1 MRLTNEQLKRIIKEE
16 LEAVL
21 NEGSSAYVKQQ
32 LGTAGRHNP
41 WLKSFGSLQYLSGP
55 ENSLANWVSKA
66 ENAIGTDPMKP
77 KDPQAKEALN
87 KVRQLMRQHK
97 ESEMAET
104 TLTEANLS
112 RQKAFADLR
121 MLPYGK
127 LIQNRIQELYNEK
140 NTAELGEMQNYAAT
154 MSVTKDGKRTWT
166 GYNPLV
172 GVPKDIAISAINDEK
187 SSEAE
192 NYRRAVT
199 KAIQSARDLLSQKS
213 PSTAAGEEKP
223 GVMDR
228 IKGFFKE
235 E

>member
-1 MRLTNEQLKRIIKEE
+1 MRLTKEQLKQIIKEE
-16 LEAVL
+16 LEAVMT
-21 NEGSSAYVKQQ
+21 EG
-32 LGTAGRHNP
+32 N
-41 WLKSFGSLQYLSGP
+41 LKG
-55 ENSLANWVSKA
+55 
-66 ENAIGTDPMKP
+66 
-77 KDPQAKEALN
+77 
-87 KVRQLMRQHK
+87 
-97 ESEMAET
+97 
-104 TLTEANLS
+104 
-112 RQKAFADLR
+112 QKAFRDLAY
-121 MLPYGK
+121 MPYGK
-127 LIQNRIQELYNEK
+127 LIQRRIQELYNEK

-154 MSVTKDGKRTWT
+154 MSVTKAGKRTWT

-199 KAIQSARDLLSQKS
+199 DAIRSAIDLLSQKS
-213 PSTAAGEEKP
+213 SSTAAPEEKP

>member
-1 MRLTNEQLKRIIKEE
+1 MKLTNEQLKRIIKEE

-21 NEGSSAYVKQQ
+21 NEGSLAYVKQQ

-55 ENSLANWVSKA
+55 ENSLTNWISQA
-66 ENAIGTDPMKP
+66 ESSNDRE
-77 KDPQAKEALN
+77 AKEALN
-87 KVRQLMRQHK
+87 KVRQLMRQYK
-97 ESEMAET
+97 QSEMAET
-104 TLTEANLS
+104 TLAEGEDLS
-112 RQKAFADLR
+112 RQKAFTDLR

-172 GVPKDIAISAINDEK
+172 GVPKDIAISRINNEK
-187 SSEAE
+187 SPEAE

-199 KAIQSARDLLSQKS
+199 KAIQSARDLLNQKS
-213 PSTAAGEEKP
+213 SSTTAGEEKP